1 MAESAIFSH
10 SMALDYRILFSD
22 SAPVLPDFLYQ
33 LPAIVAARS
42 SVMPEEHGW
51 LLVDEQQEIALRIS
65 ASEKADYLDFVFG
78 PYHYQS
84 SWYVRFNT
92 PNRFRAQQL
101 LLEVFKQLA
110 VVVESNFLAV
120 FNGELVIL
128 RKEGRQVY
136 LNSLSGT
143 WDTTEALAVLA
154 PVAYTLAE
162 YPVY

>member
-1 MAESAIFSH
+1 
-10 SMALDYRILFSD
+10 MALDYRILFPD
-22 SAPVLPDFLYQ
+22 LAPVLPNFLFQ
-33 LPAIVAARS
+33 LPTIAAAPS
-42 SVMPEEHGW
+42 SVVPEERGW
-51 LLVDEQQEIALRIS
+51 LLVDEQQEMVLRVS
-65 ASEKADYLDFVFG
+65 ASEKADYLDVVFG
-78 PYHYQS
+78 PYQYQS

-101 LLEVFKQLA
+101 LLEVFQQLIA
-110 VVVESNFLAV
+110 AEEKDFLAV
-120 FNGELVIL
+120 FNGELIIL
-128 RKEGRQVY
+128 RKEGQQVY